1 VIEKFGLALL
11 LLALAGC
18 DSFQP
23 TGTNSADDSASCL
36 AGDTAI
42 PSKAL
47 CLMDD
52 AACYQVDGQWCT
64 GPRAGTGG

>member
-1 VIEKFGLALL
+1 MIERLSVALL

-23 TGTNSADDSASCL
+23 TTSDDGSSCL
-36 AGDTAI
+36 SGDFAI
-42 PSKAL
+42 ASSSL

-52 AACYQVDGQWCT
+52 AACYQLDNGQWCT